1 MSKEGG
7 NPKEEEIELQ
17 DIVSGQE
24 ETIVDLPKE
33 EKKPK
38 YIDKLQSSREK
49 SKAMGGQVG
58 QIETILKE
66 AIGKGELDISQFERT
81 NEKNVPVE
89 NRAFKLKDQK
99 VNGKD
104 FTIQKKTFHS
114 LVDHE
119 YSKNTKDEGKRE
131 TTINNAYTKGDVE
144 AIKYLADKYPK
155 KVKELVAIEG
165 LSDKN
170 KVAIAKS
177 AMQSKNGPENESI
190 HFHLELDKK
199 THDAVMKEL
208 YPTNIKAPNKTTS
221 SVEKKPTALNII
233 VDAGKTNFVSIQ
245 KERKVISDFVNENP
259 ENKKLYIDIY
269 ETQSDIRRDIKDNP
283 SLSNVLAGIKEK
295 PDRKI
300 EDTEENKEFKEK
312 CQKLVKS
319 YESLQGDVKD
329 YINMQRFMDSFANE
343 KVVQKLGY
351 AKIDNNPYVEKLTVS
366 TEDELAQEYIKSM
379 NNTIK
384 PKIDNIVQDYEIKSG
399 QHGGGK
405 KEGHRMTFK
414 TGEAQGE
421 HITMFVS
428 KGDKKVHI
436 EDVPKNFTGDVAVDN
451 MVISFKNGKY
461 EGHSGKSDRVDIDKV
476 AEQFKKP
483 DITQYKK
490 LDSNEKKV
498 DFLIEQMKYDNDP
511 KLEKFAK
518 DYAKLTDD
526 EKKPFQ
532 DKVVD
537 NKIVSLG
544 EIKANTTLEKEV
556 KSLGEIIKNTQKDLG
571 NDKDK
576 IAEIAKILPIEK
588 EIMGLQKKFDEM
600 DKQLKEKE
608 KEIIKNRTIGDQ
620 FIKEDFSGEKE
631 FGTGDNKYKITFE
644 NGQYKSHTGTLPK
657 DITEESLTKKF
668 GKYSNLEI
676 EVQGKEEEKK
686 EVKHPTPTLKNIEE
700 SRKELKEAKGE
711 FNKFKNSTLS
721 EKQTGKEGINSSV
734 TQISE
739 NMKKSG
745 IGIE

>member
-351 AKIDNNPYVEKLTVS
+351 AKIDNKSSKVTIK

-436 EDVPKNFTGDVAVDN
+436 QDVPKNFTGDVAVDN

-483 DITQYKK
+483 DINQYNK
-490 LDSNEKKV
+490 LKESNQKV

-518 DYAKLTDD
+518 DYDKLIPD

-532 DKVVD
+532 DAVID
-537 NKIVSLG
+537 MKIIDQ
-544 EIKANTTLEKEV
+544 IKGDSTLQKEV

-571 NDKDK
+571 NDKGNMK
-576 IAEIAKILPIEK
+576 KLSEFLPIEK
-588 EIMGLQKKFDEM
+588 EIMDLQKKFDDM
-600 DKQLKEKE
+600 DKQLKEAEE
-608 KEIIKNRTIGDQ
+608 KA
-620 FIKEDFSGEKE
+620 IKENSQVTLVDLS
-631 FGTGDNKYKITFE
+631 E
-644 NGQYKSHTGTLPK
+644 N
-657 DITEESLTKKF
+657 TEEKT
-668 GKYSNLEI
+668 
-676 EVQGKEEEKK
+676 EKK
-686 EVKHPTPTLKNIEE
+686 EEIKKPTLEDIKNLREE
-700 SRKELKEAKGE
+700 LDKGKKELKSFKINAKYE
-711 FNKFKNSTLS
+711 TQETFKALKDNST
-721 EKQTGKEGINSSV
+721 K
-734 TQISE
+734 ISD

-745 IGIE
+745 IDI